1 MFNAPIPGQSL
12 TSEPKNSPWENPP
25 LMVDPEEALLWHLE
39 KLEKPKVTE
48 SVAGLMA
55 LGVDILDLTEGIL
68 RAAVAEGQHS
78 IDVSLIIAPVVHEY
92 IKGIGDAV
100 GIDYKEGLVDED
112 EEELNLSTVSMNLRK
127 QEARKILAEIKAE
140 EDPDLSGL
148 EEPEDNVEE
157 DMPEE
162 EPESMQA
169 QEPQM
174 EPQQE
179 KPAGLMTRRNV

>member
-1 MFNAPIPGQSL
+1 MFSTAIPGQSL
-12 TSEPKNSPWENPP
+12 TSEPKNSRWENPP
-25 LMVDPEEALLWHLE
+25 RMVDPEEALLWHLE
-39 KLEKPKVTE
+39 KLQKPKAQE
-48 SVAGLMA
+48 AAAGMMA
-55 LGVDILDLTEGIL
+55 LGIDILTLTEGVL
-68 RAAVAEGQHS
+68 RAAVAEGEHS

-112 EEELNLSTVSMNLRK
+112 EEELDLSTVSMSLHK
-127 QEARKILAEIKAE
+127 QEARKILDEIKAE
-140 EDPDLSGL
+140 GDPDLSGL
-148 EEPEDNVEE
+148 EEPEDNMEE